1 MSKYDELKRLASGM
15 PAPWVTD
22 ADEPNIWHPKIRY
35 SGDDGAFCGPI
46 AELYSNLN
54 LAASDPRM
62 HLQMKQMAKFIAAAN
77 PAAILE
83 LIAENERLAA
93 TNEQITAALYDQIEI
108 THQHRLE
115 SDGLKAER
123 DQMRELLMRLVDL
136 QNSGRGPIRSYEL
149 WNDVVNEARPLL
161 GLEVRHV

>member
-1 MSKYDELKRLASGM
+1 M

>member
-1 MSKYDELKRLASGM
+1 MSKYDELKRLA
-15 PAPWVTD
+15 
-22 ADEPNIWHPKIRY
+22 E
-35 SGDDGAFCGPI
+35 
-46 AELYSNLN
+46 
-54 LAASDPRM
+54 
-62 HLQMKQMAKFIAAAN
+62 AAN
-77 PAAILE
+77 AIVGDVDFHFTIARAGGCDQAEVDAVAAFLGKANPHAILE
-83 LIAENERLAA
+83 LITENERLAA
-93 TNEQITAALYDQIEI
+93 TNEQITAAIYDQIEI

>member
-1 MSKYDELKRLASGM
+1 MSKYDELKRLA
-15 PAPWVTD
+15 
-22 ADEPNIWHPKIRY
+22 E
-35 SGDDGAFCGPI
+35 
-46 AELYSNLN
+46 
-54 LAASDPRM
+54 
-62 HLQMKQMAKFIAAAN
+62 AAN
-77 PAAILE
+77 AIVGDVDFHFTIARAGGCDQAEVDAVAAFLGKANPHAILE
-83 LIAENERLAA
+83 LITENERLAA